1 MYKGGGIYVAP
12 LWASLLAPNR
22 GPSGPDVGTVDM
34 TLDLIVDVVGIPYS
48 VLGVITQGL
57 GPL

>member
-1 MYKGGGIYVAP
+1 MVYVAS
-12 LWASLLAPNR
+12 LRVSLLAPNW
-22 GPSGPDVGTVDM
+22 GPSGPGVGKVDM

-48 VLGVITQGL
+48 ILGVITQGL